1 MALTDLKSLG
11 KSALEEFLK
20 EKEGLPAFR
29 AGQLLHWMYERNV
42 AAIGEI
48 TEFSKNLRESLSQR
62 AFISTL
68 KVKEKLTSR
77 DGTEK
82 YLFELDDGLLIESVL
97 IPPDS
102 DVRPGTGA
110 PDHRQEDAPG
120 PDLKKSKSKTPRL
133 TLCISSQAGCA
144 VGCRFCL
151 TGKLGFIRDLEPRE
165 IVEQVL
171 SVQRLI
177 APREITNIVFMGM
190 GEPLNNLENVAQAL
204 HRLTEFMHFSKR
216 RITLS
221 TAGIAP
227 RIAELP
233 KIAPMVNL
241 AVSLNATTD
250 ETRNLIMPINRR
262 YGISSLM
269 QAVRRFP
276 LPKRGRITFEY
287 VLLGGINDSPADARR
302 LVKLLHE
309 IPSKVNLIPF
319 NAHEGSEFHAPE
331 AENVLAFQ
339 KTLAD
344 SGCTAIIRK
353 SKGADILAACGQLK
367 AKYELKNVAAKTK
380 HLSAGGK

>member
-1 MALTDLKSLG
+1 MALTDLKSFD
-11 KSALEEFLK
+11 KPSLEEFLIK
-20 EKEGLPAFR
+20 KEGLPAFR
-29 AGQLLHWMYERNV
+29 AGQLLHWMYEKNV
-42 AAIGEI
+42 TGIGEI
-48 TEFSKNLRESLSQR
+48 TEFSKTLRESLSQK

-68 KVKEKLTSR
+68 KVKERLTSG

-82 YLFELDDGLLIESVL
+82 YLFELDDGNFIESVL
-97 IPPDS
+97 IPPDV
-102 DVRPGTGA
+102 DQDRDKKIGRNKEPG
-110 PDHRQEDAPG
+110 
-120 PDLKKSKSKTPRL
+120 SKADTLADKTPRL

-171 SVQRLI
+171 SVQRHI
-177 APREITNIVFMGM
+177 APRKITNIVLMGM
-190 GEPLNNLENVAQAL
+190 GEPLNNLKNVAAAL
-204 HRLTEFMHFSKR
+204 VRLTEFLHFPKR

-227 RIAELP
+227 RITELP
-233 KIAPMVNL
+233 QVAPMVNL

-250 ETRNLIMPINRR
+250 ETRSLIMPINKR

-269 QAVRRFP
+269 QAIRRFP
-276 LPKRGRITFEY
+276 LPPRGRITFEY
-287 VLLGGINDSPADARR
+287 VLLGGINDSQADARR
-302 LVKLLHE
+302 LVKLLHA

-319 NAHEGSEFHAPE
+319 NGHEGSEFQTPS
-331 AENVLAFQ
+331 AERVLAFQ
-339 KTLAD
+339 KALTD

-367 AKYELKNVAAKTK
+367 AKYELKK
-380 HLSAGGK
+380 